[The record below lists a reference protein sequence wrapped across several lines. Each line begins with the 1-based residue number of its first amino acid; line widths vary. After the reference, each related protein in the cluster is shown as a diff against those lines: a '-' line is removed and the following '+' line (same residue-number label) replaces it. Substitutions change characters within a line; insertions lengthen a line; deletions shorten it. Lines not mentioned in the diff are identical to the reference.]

1 MGHPILGIGYGND
14 TFVKQYPE
22 YRTQYL
28 EALST
33 KDIKLPA
40 LHNTFLMVAMG
51 SGIPA
56 LVLFVLV
63 FIRLIATLVA
73 RAKQPQVSAGVRR
86 LLIGIVIVVIGF
98 ATRNCFDYMFAGS
111 LAYLFWILAATGLAQ
126 PWNSRIEQ
134 ATKSSSPIVEGASR

>member
-1 MGHPILGIGYGND
+1 M
-14 TFVKQYPE
+14 KKYPE
-22 YRTQYL
+22 YLTQYK

-63 FIRLIATLVA
+63 FIRLIATLVT
-73 RAKQPQVSAGVRR
+73 RTKQLKVSVGVRR
-86 LLIGIVIVVIGF
+86 LLMGIVVMIIGF
-98 ATRNCFDYMFAGS
+98 ITRNCFDYMFAGS
-111 LAYLFWILAATGLAQ
+111 LACLFWILVATGLAHDV
-126 PWNSRIEQ
+126 
-134 ATKSSSPIVEGASR
+134 SSADQTRVPNK